1 MTQPTMPIPPTHAE
15 ALAVLCEA
23 VVPLWSRQ
31 LQTAQTQAEEGVTGM
46 LQRFSMLRKML
57 LSADTAVACS
67 SEINEVIDEILMG
80 FQYHDRTA
88 QMLALVQADMERL
101 TQALP
106 PSTSPV
112 ELEPTQWLA
121 RLADGYAMAEQRINH
136 AVDDF
141 SDPASPQPSASE
153 TTYF

>member
-1 MTQPTMPIPPTHAE
+1 MNQPKTSLSSSHAD
-15 ALAVLCEA
+15 AVAVLCEA

-31 LQTAQTQAEEGVTGM
+31 LQTAQIQAEEGVTGM
-46 LQRFSMLRKML
+46 LRLFSMLRKML
-57 LSADTAVACS
+57 IDAEATVACS
-67 SEINEVIDEILMG
+67 AEMNRVLDEILMG
-80 FQYHDRTA
+80 FQYHDRMA

-101 TQALP
+101 TQVLP

-112 ELEPTQWLA
+112 ELEPAQWLA

-136 AVDDF
+136 AADDF
-141 SDPASPQPSASE
+141 SDPASPQSSASE